1 MLKKGKVRNF
11 FVSEGS
17 TVKELANIAAEYS
30 VPVAIAY
37 VNGKG
42 KTIYPYNLPTPFT
55 DLIEDLKQNAASNKY
70 AFLQGDESFTAM
82 NTEHKAMLMTLI
94 ANPEFEISSW
104 ALDTINNEASDDA
117 NIEYKKMSERDSL
130 ILKLNMFVN
139 QGSAIKYG
147 WIPVSTQETRGRL
160 DFVKFPK
167 IEEKN
172 FAAVEAAGLQ
182 RESFSGRLKSVVI
195 RDLVR
200 LSNNPR
206 VAENYNNGF
215 HLTGIVNTKL
225 GSGLLMSETVKDYL
239 QNPKGKEYQDFNKEL
254 DRQVKE
260 YVNTVFKRT

>member
-1 MLKKGKVRNF
+1 M
-11 FVSEGS
+11 
-17 TVKELANIAAEYS
+17 
-30 VPVAIAY
+30 
-37 VNGKG
+37 
-42 KTIYPYNLPTPFT
+42 
-55 DLIEDLKQNAASNKY
+55 IEDLKQNAASKKY

-82 NTEHKAMLMTLI
+82 GTEHKAMLMTLI

-104 ALDTINNEASDDA
+104 ALDTINNEASDDS
-117 NIEYKKMSERDSL
+117 NLEYKKMSERDSL
-130 ILKLNMFVN
+130 VLKLNMFVN

-167 IEEKN
+167 IEENN
-172 FAAVEAAGLQ
+172 FAPVEAAGLQ
-182 RESFSGRLKSVVI
+182 RKSFTERLKSVVI

-200 LSNNPR
+200 LSNNPG
-206 VAENYNNGF
+206 VAGNYNNGF

-254 DRQVKE
+254 GRQVSE
-260 YVNTVFKRT
+260 YVNTVFKQHREGLRDELLRYNIIRLVEGKPEFLGDVQAGLVSSEVRGSKQIPQQLYDDRLAGSH